1 MDARLKNIMEN
12 YDKIRIGLDDTFRFH
27 CTMCGQCCIH
37 REDILLTPRDIYRM
51 AKELEITPQE
61 LFERYCETYLGGDS
75 RMPIVRLKPRG
86 SVQRCPLL
94 KDRKCSVHRAKPTVC
109 ALFPIGRCIK
119 IDPENQTPD
128 AIETA
133 QIEYIF
139 SDPGCGDNSETHTV
153 REWLHD
159 FNLSEEDDFFRK
171 WNRVLVRLSK
181 AFCEMEK
188 KTDEE
193 LMNLMWSATFVALY
207 LHYDIE
213 KPFLPQFEENAEQ
226 IQTLVLMASETEQE
240 DKDEQR

>member
-1 MDARLKNIMEN
+1 
-12 YDKIRIGLDDTFRFH
+12 
-27 CTMCGQCCIH
+27 
-37 REDILLTPRDIYRM
+37 
-51 AKELEITPQE
+51 
-61 LFERYCETYLGGDS
+61 
-75 RMPIVRLKPRG
+75 MPVVRLKPRG

-119 IDPENQTPD
+119 IDSENQTPD

-139 SDPGCGDNSETHTV
+139 SDPGCGDDSETHTV

-171 WNRVLVRLSK
+171 WNRVLVRLST
-181 AFCEMEK
+181 AFCEMEE
-188 KTDEE
+188 KTEAK
-193 LMNLMWSATFVALY
+193 LMNLIWSSTFVVLY
-207 LHYDIE
+207 MHYDME
-213 KPFLPQFEENAEQ
+213 KPFLPQFEENAEH

-240 DKDEQR
+240 DKDEQG